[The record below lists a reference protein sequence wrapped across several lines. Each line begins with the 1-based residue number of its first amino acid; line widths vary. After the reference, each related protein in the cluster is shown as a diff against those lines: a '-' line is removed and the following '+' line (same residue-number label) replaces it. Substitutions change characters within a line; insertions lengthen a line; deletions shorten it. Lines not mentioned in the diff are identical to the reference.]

1 MCAVLARACDDLL
14 LARRFSGIK
23 SLGTL
28 VMSYEGTNSR
38 APFWAAMARASDG
51 EVHSFYL
58 YYLHSERMWALGNAL
73 GGSTV
78 LAGIRGSSRS
88 PEGAPGRWSV
98 QQRAHL
104 RRFHLPGEFL
114 PGRMEPTDAIHV
126 HCDPQIRS
134 MRSLPPYLRLRKH
147 EHARQPPLQQQQQQ
161 QQQPPQPPPPPP
173 PLLKQEQQ
181 QRLHTFSYPEADC
194 SSVHCPKLRPGCYY
208 KPGPLKPSGCPRFPC
223 KYPHCTF
230 CAVGS
235 C

>member
-1 MCAVLARACDDLL
+1 MLSPVRQLTLCAMCAVLARACDNLL

-28 VMSYEGTNSR
+28 VMAYEGTHSR
-38 APFWAAMARASDG
+38 APFWAAMSRASDG

-88 PEGAPGRWSV
+88 PEGAAGRWSV

-147 EHARQPPLQQQQQQ
+147 EHA
-161 QQQPPQPPPPPP
+161 
-173 PLLKQEQQ
+173 LLKQEQQQQ

-223 KYPHCTF
+223 KYPRCTF